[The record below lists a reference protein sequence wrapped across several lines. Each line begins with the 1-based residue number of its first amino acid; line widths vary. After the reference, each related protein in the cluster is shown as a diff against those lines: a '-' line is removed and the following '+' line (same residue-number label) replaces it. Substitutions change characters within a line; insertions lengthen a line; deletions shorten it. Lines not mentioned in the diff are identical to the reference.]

1 MSETANY
8 IQVLLT
14 TLKRQEE
21 TLQELLQITQE
32 QSHIAERADFEE
44 TMLDDSLNR
53 KEILITKLN
62 EYDDG
67 FTSVYGR
74 IRDEVKNDPNVYQE
88 ELGEIRRLIK
98 RCTDL
103 GVEIRVLEERNRD
116 KLTQCFANR
125 QKVYAAKRNA
135 ASVASHYNQTMNN
148 QRVMD
153 AYRFNQKN

>member
-1 MSETANY
+1 MSEISNY

-14 TLKRQEE
+14 TLKKQEQ
-21 TLQELLQITQE
+21 TLEELLQITQE
-32 QSHIAERADFEE
+32 QSRIADRKDFDEA
-44 TMLDDSLNR
+44 MLDTSLDR
-53 KEILITKLN
+53 KEILIAKLN

-74 IRDEVKNDPNVYQE
+74 IRNEVKQDPEMYQK
-88 ELGEIRRLIK
+88 EIQEIQRLIK
-98 RCTDL
+98 QCTDL

-125 QKVYAAKRNA
+125 QKVYAARRNA
-135 ASVASHYNQTMNN
+135 ASVTSHYNQTMNN

-153 AYRFNQKN
+153 AFRFNQKN

>member
-1 MSETANY
+1 MSETTNY

-21 TLQELLQITQE
+21 TLQELLQITRE
-32 QSHIAERADFEE
+32 QSHIAEREDFEE
-44 TMLDDSLNR
+44 TMLDGSLNR

-74 IRDEVKNDPNVYQE
+74 IRDEVKDNSNEYQE
-88 ELGEIRRLIK
+88 ELRTIRRLIK
-98 RCTDL
+98 NCTNL

-135 ASVASHYNQTMNN
+135 VSVTSRYNQTMNN

-153 AYRFNQKN
+153 AYRFNQKK